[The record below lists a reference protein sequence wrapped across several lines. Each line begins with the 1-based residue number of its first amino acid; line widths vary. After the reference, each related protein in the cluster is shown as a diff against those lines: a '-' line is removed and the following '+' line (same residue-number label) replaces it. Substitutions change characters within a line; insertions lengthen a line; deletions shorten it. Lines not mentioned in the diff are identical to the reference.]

1 MSVILVTVGLVFG
14 AYLYQPL
21 WFDSGPYT
29 YVSSHESL
37 ADCQRA
43 KTAGTDE
50 VFMQET
56 LCANGELYM
65 KEGSVSKT
73 EKNVET
79 VEVNDFVFTIDK
91 DESTD
96 TTMKSHWSE

>member
-1 MSVILVTVGLVFG
+1 MSVILVVAGLVFG
-14 AYLYQPL
+14 AYLYQPI
-21 WFDSGPYT
+21 WFDHGSYT

-43 KTAGTDE
+43 KTSGQDE
-50 VFMQET
+50 VFKQET
-56 LCANGELYM
+56 LCANGELYVNRVS
-65 KEGSVSKT
+65 KSKT

-96 TTMKSHWSE
+96 TTMNPHWNE

>member
-1 MSVILVTVGLVFG
+1 MSVILVVAGLVFG
-14 AYLYQPL
+14 AYLYQPV
-21 WFDSGPYT
+21 WFDHGSYT

-43 KTAGTDE
+43 KTSGQDE

-56 LCANGELYM
+56 LCANGELYVNGVG
-65 KEGSVSKT
+65 KSKVI
-73 EKNVET
+73 EKS
-79 VEVNDFVFTIDK
+79 D
-91 DESTD
+91 STD

>member
-1 MSVILVTVGLVFG
+1 MSGILVIAGLVFG
-14 AYLYQPL
+14 AYLFQPM
-21 WFDSGPYT
+21 WFDDTPYHH
-29 YVSSHESL
+29 VSTHESL

-43 KTAGTDE
+43 KTSGTDE

-73 EKNVET
+73 EKVET
-79 VEVNDFVFTIDK
+79 VEVNDFVFTIGK

-96 TTMKSHWSE
+96 TTMKSHWNE

>member
-1 MSVILVTVGLVFG
+1 MSGILIIAGLVFG
-14 AYLYQPL
+14 AYLYQPM
-21 WFDSGPYT
+21 WFDDTPYHH
-29 YVSSHESL
+29 VSSHESL

-43 KTAGTDE
+43 KTSGTDE

-96 TTMKSHWSE
+96 TTINPHWSE

>member
-1 MSVILVTVGLVFG
+1 
-14 AYLYQPL
+14 
-21 WFDSGPYT
+21 
-29 YVSSHESL
+29 L

-43 KTAGTDE
+43 KTSGTDE

-56 LCANGELYM
+56 LCAGGELYK
-65 KEGSVSKT
+65 KEGK
-73 EKNVET
+73 KVET

-96 TTMKSHWSE
+96 TTMNPHWSE

>member
-1 MSVILVTVGLVFG
+1 MSVILVVAGLVFG
-14 AYLYQPL
+14 AYLYQPM
-21 WFDSGPYT
+21 WFDHGPYT
-29 YVSSHESL
+29 HVSSHESL

-43 KTAGTDE
+43 KTSGTDE

-56 LCANGELYM
+56 LCANGELYK
-65 KEGSVSKT
+65 KEGK
-73 EKNVET
+73 VET
-79 VEVNDFVFTIDK
+79 VKVNDFVFTIDK

>member
-1 MSVILVTVGLVFG
+1 MSVILITVGLVFG
-14 AYLYQPL
+14 AYLYQPM
-21 WFDSGPYT
+21 WFDHGPYT

-43 KTAGTDE
+43 KTSGTDE

-65 KEGSVSKT
+65 KEVGSGVSKT
-73 EKNVET
+73 HHLIKKP
-79 VEVNDFVFTIDK
+79 D
-91 DESTD
+91 STD
-96 TTMKSHWSE
+96 TTMKSHWNE

>member
-14 AYLYQPL
+14 AYLYQPM
-21 WFDSGPYT
+21 WFDHGPYT

-43 KTAGTDE
+43 KTSGTDE

-65 KEGSVSKT
+65 KKGK
-73 EKNVET
+73 VET
-79 VEVNDFVFTIDK
+79 VKVNDFVFTIDK
-91 DESTD
+91 DDSTD
-96 TTMKSHWSE
+96 TTMNPHWSE

>member
-43 KTAGTDE
+43 KTSGSDE
-50 VFMQET
+50 VFM
-56 LCANGELYM
+56 
-65 KEGSVSKT
+65 KENPHVTGMMHQP
-73 EKNVET
+73 
-79 VEVNDFVFTIDK
+79 F
-91 DESTD
+91 
-96 TTMKSHWSE
+96 

>member
-1 MSVILVTVGLVFG
+1 MSVILITVGLVFG
-14 AYLYQPL
+14 AYLYQPM
-21 WFDSGPYT
+21 WFDHGPYT

-43 KTAGTDE
+43 KTSGTDE

-56 LCANGELYM
+56 LCATGELYK
-65 KEGSVSKT
+65 KEGK
-73 EKNVET
+73 KVET